1 MARGLKSAKTQGM
14 THAHW
19 IHVVGAGEQYRRQ
32 CQAERNGSRESKMIQ
47 QTQGLSCR
55 ADADCD

>member
-19 IHVVGAGEQYRRQ
+19 IHVLGAGEQYRRQ

-47 QTQGLSCR
+47 QT
-55 ADADCD
+55 